1 MDRLI
6 NQIIAQ
12 DLTGTDVTFLTRN
25 KANVVMYT
33 QLINCNSIL
42 DLFGKYSAII
52 LLFPVQSDTEGHF
65 IAILKNDKNKSINHW
80 DPYGLSY
87 IQERAYTTN
96 PLVKQHLLGNLYTK
110 AQQNGWNVT
119 CNTYRLQQ
127 MKSGISTCGRWSCLR
142 IRMQYLSDLEFAKL
156 FLKQGQ
162 SPDFIV
168 TMMTFVAL
176 GEDETDEETVVRS
189 LV

>member
-1 MDRLI
+1 MDKLI
-6 NQIIAQ
+6 SNIISQ
-12 DLTGTDVTFLTRN
+12 DLTGTDVTYLTRGR
-25 KANVVMYT
+25 ANIVMYT
-33 QLINCNSIL
+33 QLVNCNSIL

-52 LLFPVQSDTEGHF
+52 LLFPVQSDDSGHWV
-65 IAILKNDKNKSINHW
+65 AILKNDKDRSIHHF
-80 DPYGLSY
+80 DPYGLSWVE
-87 IQERAYTTN
+87 ERSYTTN

-119 CNTYRLQQ
+119 WNKYRLQQ
-127 MKSGISTCGRWSCLR
+127 MKNGISTCGRWSCMR
-142 IRMQYLSDLEFAKL
+142 IRMQYLSSLEFAKL
-156 FLKQGQ
+156 FLKQKE

-176 GEDETDEETVVRS
+176 NEDEEDEETVIRS